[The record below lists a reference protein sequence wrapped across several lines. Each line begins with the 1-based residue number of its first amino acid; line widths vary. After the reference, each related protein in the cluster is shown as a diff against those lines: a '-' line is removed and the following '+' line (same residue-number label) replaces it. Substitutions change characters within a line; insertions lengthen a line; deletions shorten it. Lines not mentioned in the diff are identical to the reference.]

1 MSTIKQLD
9 EINLKLLALMTNKEA
24 LVETVKNFEDERT
37 SLIHA
42 FRQITVPKESLNLE
56 EIEKCKSIQIT
67 IDNLNVEICKDTSKV
82 ALQNRPRNVDITT
95 EDTVNSK
102 TVAVSTTQKI
112 FARTLSKTEYAE
124 PSNAIIDILET
135 ADTGQI
141 NKRAVID
148 KKNASICI
156 SRVKDLRH
164 TKLIISSLKW
174 LSQLST
180 NPLISQ
186 RRNPVTTAIFVVRLR
201 KS

>member
-1 MSTIKQLD
+1 M
-9 EINLKLLALMTNKEA
+9 LKSANIL
-24 LVETVKNFEDERT
+24 
-37 SLIHA
+37 
-42 FRQITVPKESLNLE
+42 Q
-56 EIEKCKSIQIT
+56 
-67 IDNLNVEICKDTSKV
+67 KV
-82 ALQNRPRNVDITT
+82 SLQNRSRNVDITT

-124 PSNAIIDILET
+124 PSNAIIDILDLET

-174 LSQLST
+174 LSQFSA
-180 NPLISQ
+180 NPLIGQ

-201 KS
+201 KSWSVTKDQLIISHMLTKPCLPVTNATTHLLERKH